1 MKKEKAIK
9 IPVDKEALEKTNEN
23 ESKVRLQQF
32 VQELRILQEK
42 YKVEIFAVNQ
52 VQDNGEV
59 IPTVKLID
67 TYKKV

>member
-1 MKKEKAIK
+1 MKKVVN

-23 ESKVRLQQF
+23 ESKNRLQQF
-32 VQELRILQEK
+32 VQELRNLQEK